1 MNGIRS
7 FFVSLIVVGLILSN
21 AQARLG
27 ETRNQLKARYGNPT
41 AVPIPMPT
49 PNGIGNF
56 NMVGAELGEGGLS
69 CLVYR
74 KDPYC
79 IQCFFR
85 DEFACTVQ
93 YFKFGSGEQT
103 KFAETEVEAIL
114 EKNSPGSWEKVAGE
128 DPRRKVWHQDST
140 KRTAIAVL
148 DEEDL
153 LTIKKLAITEDSEI
167 KRALNKRLDGL

>member
-7 FFVSLIVVGLILSN
+7 FFASLIVVGFVSSN

-27 ETRNQLKARYGNPT
+27 ETREQLKARYGNPT
-41 AVPIPMPT
+41 AVPMPGLGSNT
-49 PNGIGNF
+49 NI
-56 NMVGAELGEGGLS
+56 VGAELGEGGLS
-69 CLVYR
+69 CLVYE
-74 KDPYC
+74 KDPYR

-93 YFKFGSGEQT
+93 YFKSGFGEES
-103 KFAETEVEAIL
+103 KFTETEVEAIL
-114 EKNSPGSWEKVAGE
+114 QKNSPGFWDCVVSE

-140 KRTAIAVL
+140 KRTAICVL
-148 DEEDL
+148 DPED

-167 KRALNKRLDGL
+167 KRALNKKVDGL